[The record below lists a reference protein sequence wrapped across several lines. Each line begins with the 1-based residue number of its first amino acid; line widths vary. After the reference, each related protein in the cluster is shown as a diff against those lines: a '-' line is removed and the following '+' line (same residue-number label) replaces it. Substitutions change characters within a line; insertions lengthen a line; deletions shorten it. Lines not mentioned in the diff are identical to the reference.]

1 MIAAIESLLPIF
13 CLIGL
18 GFILRWRNVVGEDMW
33 RGVELLGFWV
43 FFPALL
49 SETLIEADLASLP
62 LAEITFTMA
71 LAFATMAGGLLALRL
86 PIMRTLNVTGASY
99 SSLFQNATR
108 WNGFIAL
115 PILDKLYGKEGVALV
130 AIIMAILVP
139 VANIVNVAVI
149 ARNADARQLTYRQ
162 TAYVVF
168 RNPFIW
174 ATAIGLA
181 INLSGV
187 RIYEPIMTGMHML
200 GGAAIGTGLLMVG
213 AGLHAE
219 EARRP
224 SPVVWLGTGL
234 KLLGMPVIVFAWI
247 TIFGISGPAVVAC
260 MVCAGVPTAMSA
272 YVLARQ
278 MGGDATLV
286 ATTVTLQTLLSV
298 VTIPLLI
305 IFAESV
311 K

>member
-18 GFILRWRNVVGEDMW
+18 GFILRWRNVVAEDMW
-33 RGVELLGFWV
+33 RGVELLGYWV

-49 SETLIEADLASLP
+49 AETLIEADLASLP

-86 PIMRTLNVTGASY
+86 PLMRILNINGASY

-149 ARNADARQLTYRQ
+149 ARNAGARQLSYRQ

-181 INLSGV
+181 INLTGV

-219 EARRP
+219 EAKRP
-224 SPVVWLGTGL
+224 SPAVWLGTGL

-247 TIFGISGPAVVAC
+247 TTFGISGPAVVAC
-260 MVCAGVPTAMSA
+260 LVCAGVPTAMSA

-298 VTIPLLI
+298 ITIPLLI

>member
-18 GFILRWRNVVGEDMW
+18 GFILRWRNVIGEDMW
-33 RGVELLGFWV
+33 RGVELLGYWV

-49 SETLIEADLASLP
+49 AETLIQADLATLP

-86 PIMRTLNVTGASY
+86 PLMRTLNVNGASY

-115 PILDKLYGKEGVALV
+115 PILDKLYAKEGVALV

-149 ARNADARQLTYRQ
+149 ARNAGARQLTYRQ

>member
-18 GFILRWRNVVGEDMW
+18 GFILRWRNVIGEDMW
-33 RGVELLGFWV
+33 RGVELLGYWV

-49 SETLIEADLASLP
+49 AETLIQADLATLP

-86 PIMRTLNVTGASY
+86 PLMRTLNVNGASY

-115 PILDKLYGKEGVALV
+115 PILDKLYAKEGVALV

-149 ARNADARQLTYRQ
+149 ARNAGARQLTYRQ

-247 TIFGISGPAVVAC
+247 AIFGISGPAVVAC

>member
-13 CLIGL
+13 LLIGL
-18 GFILRWRNVVGEDMW
+18 GFVLRWRNVVGEDMW
-33 RGVELLGFWV
+33 RGVELLGYWV

-86 PIMRTLNVTGASY
+86 PIMRILNINGASY
-99 SSLFQNATR
+99 SSVFQNATR

-139 VANIVNVAVI
+139 IANIVNVAVI
-149 ARNADARQLTYRQ
+149 ARNAGARQLTYRQ

-181 INLSGV
+181 INLIG
-187 RIYEPIMTGMHML
+187 IPMYEPLLTGLHML

-224 SPVVWLGTGL
+224 SPAVWLGTGL
-234 KLLGMPVIVFAWI
+234 KLLGMPVIVFTWI
-247 TIFGISGPAVVAC
+247 SIFGIAGPAVVAC

-278 MGGDATLV
+278 MGGDAILV

-305 IFAESV
+305 IFAESI

>member
-1 MIAAIESLLPIF
+1 MIAAVESLLPIF

-18 GFILRWRNVVGEDMW
+18 GFVLRWRNVVGEDMW
-33 RGVELLGFWV
+33 RGVELLGYWV

-86 PIMRTLNVTGASY
+86 PIIRVLNINGASY
-99 SSLFQNATR
+99 SSVFQNATR

-139 VANIVNVAVI
+139 IANIVNVAVI
-149 ARNADARQLTYRQ
+149 ARNAGARQLSYKQ
-162 TAYVVF
+162 TAFVVF

-181 INLSGV
+181 INLAGI
-187 RIYEPIMTGMHML
+187 RIYEPMMTGLHML

-219 EARRP
+219 EAKRP
-224 SPVVWLGTGL
+224 SPAVWLGTGL

-247 TIFGISGPAVVAC
+247 SIFGISGPAVVAC
-260 MVCAGVPTAMSA
+260 LVCAGVPTAMSA

-278 MGGDATLV
+278 MGGDAILV